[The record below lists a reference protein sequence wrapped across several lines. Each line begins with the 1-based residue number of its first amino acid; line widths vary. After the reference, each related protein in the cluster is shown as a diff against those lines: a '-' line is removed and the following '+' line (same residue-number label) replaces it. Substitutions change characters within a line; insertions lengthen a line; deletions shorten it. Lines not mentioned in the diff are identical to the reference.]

1 MGVVAEQLHVKADV
15 RASTQGWFG
24 QRLLASIVQA
34 DFGIDG
40 ERGRSRHI
48 RRELAIFDLAE
59 QPRQNRKVK
68 SGNTQV
74 EWIRKPEDHLLEQLR
89 KHDLALK
96 DLKPRDPATARGL
109 AKLGKMTL
117 AQVRA
122 KAVEVLDEEFSEVSY
137 DEPERYDPR
146 EREAEHKK
154 EHQDLLKAVETAP
167 EILVRQL
174 LALELAF
181 QREGTLRRALYE
193 FVSPLFEDDG
203 DTRWSWAESLE
214 EIAHHL
220 EFEDR
225 QLRVISD
232 LLAIYRVSKTRPDYV
247 VLEYAVGPPTNRH
260 KPEWRVLKHAYI
272 YESKTGGGKLT
283 PAQEHAFSM
292 AQESGLVDY
301 RLVHFE
307 PGIDVPKQVNVTRFN
322 SGKETAP
329 LEASAKPRKK
339 KQTFSRVVL

>member
-68 SGNTQV
+68 AGNTQV
-74 EWIRKPEDHLLEQLR
+74 EWIRKPEEHLLDELR
-89 KHDLALK
+89 KHDLALR
-96 DLKPRDPATARGL
+96 DLKPRDPAAARAL
-109 AKLGKMTL
+109 AKMGEMTT

-122 KAVEVLDEEFSEVSY
+122 NAVQLLDEEFTEVSY

-146 EREAEHKK
+146 EREAEREK
-154 EHQDLLKAVETAP
+154 EHRDLVKAVETAP
-167 EILVRQL
+167 EVLVRQL
-174 LALELAF
+174 LAMEVAF
-181 QREGTLRRALYE
+181 QREGTLRRALHE
-193 FVSPLFEDDG
+193 LVSPLFEDEG
-203 DTRWSWAESLE
+203 DARWTWAESLE

-220 EFEDR
+220 EFEEQ

-232 LLAIYRVSKTRPDYV
+232 LLGIYRVSKTRPDYV
-247 VLEYAVGPPTNRH
+247 VLEYAVGPLTNRH
-260 KPEWRVLKHAYI
+260 KAEWRVLKHAYI

-292 AQESGLVDY
+292 AKESGLVDY

-322 SGKETAP
+322 SGKETTR
-329 LEASAKPRKK
+329 LEALAKPRKK
-339 KQTFSRVVL
+339 RQAFQRVVL